1 MFDFLK
7 KKLKE
12 VAEKI
17 TGKQKEIEEEKEK
30 IVKEP
35 EIVVREK
42 IEKKIPEIKEEVKE
56 IRKDKSLFSKLRE
69 KIVKKVLEKKLT
81 REDLEPLLENFE
93 VELLEADVA
102 FEVSE
107 KIKNDLIKELEGK
120 EIKKEGETEVVVEAI
135 RKSLSE
141 ILDLPKINL
150 EEEIKKKKPYLIVFF
165 GFNGSGKTT
174 TIAKVA
180 NFLTKKGFTCVLA
193 AGDTFRAASIE
204 QIEEHAKK
212 IGIPVIKQ
220 KYGADPA
227 AVIFDAKKY
236 AEAKKIDVVLADTAG
251 RSYTN
256 ENLMEELK
264 KIVRVNKPDLKVLVI
279 DSLTGNDAINQA
291 KFFNEIGVDAVIFTK
306 LDVNEKGGAILSVS
320 YLLKKPILF
329 VCDGQKY
336 EDIKFFDKEEF
347 LNNLLSF

>member
-30 IVKEP
+30 IIKEP
-35 EIVVREK
+35 EIVVKEK
-42 IEKKIPEIKEEVKE
+42 IEEKIPEIKEEVKE
-56 IRKDKSLFSKLRE
+56 IKKDKSLFSKLKER
-69 KIVKKVLEKKLT
+69 IVKKVLEKKLT
-81 REDLEPLLENFE
+81 REDLEPILENFE

-120 EIKKEGETEVVVEAI
+120 EIRKGSEKEVVVEAI

-150 EEEIKKKKPYLIVFF
+150 EEEIKKRKPYLIVFF

-212 IGIPVIKQ
+212 IGVPVIKQ

-320 YLLKKPILF
+320 YLLKKPIIF

-336 EDIKFFDKEEF
+336 EDIKYFDKEEF

>member
-35 EIVVREK
+35 EIVVKEK
-42 IEKKIPEIKEEVKE
+42 IEEKIPEIKEEVKE
-56 IRKDKSLFSKLRE
+56 IKKDKSLFSKLRE

-107 KIKNDLIKELEGK
+107 KIKNDLIKELEGR
-120 EIKKEGETEVVVEAI
+120 EIKKGSEKEVVVEAI

-150 EEEIKKKKPYLIVFF
+150 EEEIKKKKPYLMVFF

-180 NFLTKKGFTCVLA
+180 NFLTKKGFSCVLA

-212 IGIPVIKQ
+212 IGVPVIKQ

-329 VCDGQKY
+329 VCDGQRY
-336 EDIKFFDKEEF
+336 EDIKLFDKEEF

>member
-7 KKLKE
+7 KKFKE
-12 VAEKI
+12 ITEKI
-17 TGKQKEIEEEKEK
+17 ARKQKEIEEEKEK
-30 IVKEP
+30 VVKEP
-35 EIVVREK
+35 EKVIEEK
-42 IEKKIPEIKEEVKE
+42 VEEKIPEIKEEVEKV
-56 IRKDKSLFSKLRE
+56 RKDKKLFSKLKE

-81 REDLEPLLENFE
+81 REDIEPLLSDFE
-93 VELLEADVA
+93 VSLIEADVA
-102 FEVSE
+102 YEVAT
-107 KIKNDLIKELEGK
+107 KIKEDLIKELEGK
-120 EIKKEGETEVVVEAI
+120 EVKKGKEKEIVIEAI

-150 EEEIKKKKPYLIVFF
+150 DEEIKKKRPYLIVFF

-180 NFLTKKGFTCVLA
+180 NLLIKKGFTCVLA
-193 AGDTFRAASIE
+193 AADTFRAASIE
-204 QIEEHAKK
+204 QLEEHAKK
-212 IGIPVIKQ
+212 IGVPIIKQ

-227 AVIFDAKKY
+227 AVIFDARKF
-236 AEAKKIDVVLADTAG
+236 AEVKKIDVVLTDTAG

-291 KFFNEIGVDAVIFTK
+291 KFFNEVGVDALIFTK

-336 EDIKFFDKEEF
+336 EDIKYFDKEEF
-347 LNNLLSF
+347 LNNLLNF